1 MLLSRIQLNGSPT
14 GIRGFRVVAETFNAF
29 SDLNESTELSQPKHF
44 SVDHIANTMRL
55 EEALP
60 GVRLELLHA
69 QRQATLLRLNA
80 KHNGFYLLAF
90 FQDFRRMLH
99 ALGPAQFAYGEQP
112 VSSSLTPDESAK
124 AR

>member
-1 MLLSRIQLNGSPT
+1 M
-14 GIRGFRVVAETFNAF
+14 AEPFNAF
-29 SDLNESTELSQPKHF
+29 SDLNESAELRQPQHL
-44 SVDHIANTMRL
+44 SVNHIANTMRL
-55 EEALP
+55 KEALP
-60 GVRLELLHA
+60 GIRLELLHA

-80 KHNGFYLLAF
+80 QNNGFYLLAF